1 VKLQQRL
8 TELSARRRDAQQKL
22 VQYRQLQKL
31 LEPFQK
37 PQETVQPNLVTKDGQ
52 LGKELDRM
60 RLLLARVSGR
70 VESLPADMAPG
81 GDSDHSMEIP
91 TEDEKVMNIINMT

>member
-1 VKLQQRL
+1 M
-8 TELSARRRDAQQKL
+8 
-22 VQYRQLQKL
+22 
-31 LEPFQK
+31 

-70 VESLPADMAPG
+70 VEGLPAYTAHG
-81 GDSDHSMEIP
+81 GESDHNMEMP